1 MGDALQ
7 DLGEIYDTHAPR
19 IFRYIYHR
27 LGDRCLAED
36 LTSEVFVRFLRARP
50 SVRNLAAFLYRTA
63 HNLIVDYLRTNRPA
77 QQLDDEIIT
86 DQGDPVR
93 FSEIEAERTRLRRA
107 ILRLAPAQQQVIAL
121 KFLEGLSNEEI
132 AHVLDKPV
140 SAVKALQHRG
150 LVTLRDLLSYQ
161 MRTR

>member
-77 QQLDDEIIT
+77 QLLDDEIIT

-93 FSEIEAERTRLRRA
+93 FGEIEAERTRLRRA